1 MQLTV
6 KAHFNKQTKDSKKE
20 LIQFYVK
27 GEDEKKPE
35 ISRLTREVVELEIDG
50 VDQKLTC
57 EFNKTSKDS
66 KKTVLE
72 FIVKG
77 DTSAEQSFNFY
88 KMAGSDVTLK
98 IVESQMSLEDFQ
110 AEQHEGLQYSVGK
123 DGTAAVNP
131 DQLTLDD
138 VKDEKEDA
146 LDGDPFASPGNEE
159 DQLD

>member
-35 ISRLTREVVELEIDG
+35 INQLTREVVELEIEG
-50 VDQKLTC
+50 IEQKLTC
-57 EFNKTSKDS
+57 EYSKKTQDS
-66 KKTVLE
+66 KKTVMD

-77 DTSAEQSFNFY
+77 DASAAHTYNFY

-98 IVESQMSLEDFQ
+98 IVESQMSLDDFQ
-110 AEQHEGLQYSVGK
+110 EPHEGVDYER
-123 DGTAAVNP
+123 DGTAQVNP
-131 DQLTLDD
+131 DQMSLDE
-138 VKDEKEDA
+138 VAEEGAPENVNAFESDEDSLK
-146 LDGDPFASPGNEE
+146 
-159 DQLD
+159 